1 MFISGIEKDLNAPI
15 HVIQMKNAPGFHDPI
30 LPVPYFTALL
40 IAFEPSLRISYI
52 PLIIKCRSW
61 HASENFVEVCD
72 TKIMTFAAR
81 TFVLYVLQPDTRKL
95 ARRVQVSA
103 RHVDLGMYRFGVS
116 QHYLT
121 QESSE

>member
-1 MFISGIEKDLNAPI
+1 
-15 HVIQMKNAPGFHDPI
+15 HDPI

-121 QESSE
+121 KESSE